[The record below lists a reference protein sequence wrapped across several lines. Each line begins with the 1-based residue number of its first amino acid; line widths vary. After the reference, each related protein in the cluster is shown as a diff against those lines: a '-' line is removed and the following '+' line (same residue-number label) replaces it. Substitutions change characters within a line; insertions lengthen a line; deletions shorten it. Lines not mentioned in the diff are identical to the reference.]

1 MDHVDSFLYR
11 PLYFMLNLFLFPS
24 TIYTYEKLAH
34 RKSCYVSCLG
44 WIKQKLQ
51 VSQNRP
57 IKTKE
62 CVFKKTCD
70 PTIPLCLAQ
79 FELVVLSFF
88 FFAVPMLEM
97 QTQFLFSTPVKTR
110 GDKRMG
116 QVGQS
121 TQNVRDSVHTKTGWW
136 LTYPSEQWW
145 SSSVGMMTFPIYG
158 KTTFP
163 NHQLEN
169 GW

>member
-1 MDHVDSFLYR
+1 MLIRFYIDHCISCSIYFFFPQLYIHMR
-11 PLYFMLNLFLFPS
+11 SWPAENLATCHVWGGSNKNCRCHKIVPLKQRNAFSRKHVIQQFHFAWPNSNWLFC
-24 TIYTYEKLAH
+24 
-34 RKSCYVSCLG
+34 R
-44 WIKQKLQ
+44 
-51 VSQNRP
+51 
-57 IKTKE
+57 
-62 CVFKKTCD
+62 
-70 PTIPLCLAQ
+70 
-79 FELVVLSFF
+79 F

>member
-24 TIYTYEKLAH
+24 TIYTYEKLAR

-88 FFAVPMLEM
+88 FSPFQCWKCRLSSCFQPPWRRAAIKGWVRWVSPPKMYA
-97 QTQFLFSTPVKTR
+97 TLFTPKL
-110 GDKRMG
+110 
-116 QVGQS
+116 VGGWP
-121 TQNVRDSVHTKTGWW
+121 TPLNNDGVRQLGWW
-136 LTYPSEQWW
+136 HSQYMEKRHSQ
-145 SSSVGMMTFPIYG
+145 
-158 KTTFP
+158 TT
-163 NHQLEN
+163 N
-169 GW
+169 